1 MKAKHINLRE
11 SRPVQY
17 GKAET
22 STVSALCIREGTIP
36 SVGAKDKSVVLTRNI
51 SFMYFP
57 KGVNQSQSTSTYIKL

>member
-51 SFMYFP
+51 QFHVFS
-57 KGVNQSQSTSTYIKL
+57 